1 MKRGLPKRMSR
12 LQRDQLM
19 GWVFCLPLVLGVL
32 LILLPI
38 IANSIRF
45 SFSDMQMQDV
55 GYTLEPVGWENYR
68 WVLFVDPNFVR
79 DTLTSLSSLAVTIP
93 SIVVFAL
100 FIAVLLNQEL
110 PGRTLFRVV
119 LFIPVI
125 LSAGYFETVMSGDV
139 MTSSMS
145 SLSSFDSGLT
155 SSAGFFTVERVGEY
169 LMKLNINSSVADF
182 LITLMNGIYTVIQ
195 RSGVQILIFLAGL
208 QSISPSLY
216 ESAQIEGATGW
227 ESFWKITVPVISP
240 MILLNVL
247 YSIID
252 AFTRASNPI
261 MKSIQN
267 ATFGDFKY
275 GQGAA
280 MSWLYFIL
288 IFLFIAVVYAV
299 AQKLVFY
306 QERG

>member
-216 ESAQIEGATGW
+216 ESAQTAGATGGGT
-227 ESFWKITVPVISP
+227 FFRDVDLFDVI
-240 MILLNVL
+240 
-247 YSIID
+247 
-252 AFTRASNPI
+252 
-261 MKSIQN
+261 
-267 ATFGDFKY
+267 G
-275 GQGAA
+275 
-280 MSWLYFIL
+280 
-288 IFLFIAVVYAV
+288 
-299 AQKLVFY
+299 
-306 QERG
+306 